1 MPVNLRQKLRPNQAS
16 VFTSQKRF
24 KIVVTGRRW
33 GKTRLALWWLVV
45 KAFSGENRTCY
56 FIAPSYRQAKRIAWR
71 ILKQQIPT
79 AARSKTNEQELSIE
93 LHNGS
98 IIQLHGADHPDSLRG
113 VGLDFVVLDEYAF
126 MDPETWPM
134 VVRPM
139 LSDRRGCAMFISS
152 PSGLNHFY
160 ELYMVAKTRNDWA
173 TFHFRTED
181 GGYVTMDELASIR
194 AEMDAKRYAQ
204 EFEASFE
211 TLQNRVYHA
220 FDREQNVTQLDL
232 RDGAVLIGMD
242 FNVNPMTAVIA
253 QRAGNGSSSWRWW
266 IGRCPDMCRF
276 PMQC

>member
-1 MPVNLRQKLRPNQAS
+1 MPVLNLHQKLRPRQAS
-16 VFTSQKRF
+16 IFTSQMRF
-24 KIVVTGRRW
+24 RIVVTGRRW
-33 GKTRLALWWLVV
+33 GKTWLALWSLTV
-45 KAFSGENRTCY
+45 KAFSGQNRTCY

-71 ILKQQIPT
+71 TLKQQVPA
-79 AARSKTNEQELSIE
+79 AARRRTNEQELSME
-93 LHNGS
+93 LRNGS

-113 VGLDFVVLDEYAF
+113 VGLDFVVLDEYAY

-139 LSDRRGCAMFISS
+139 LSDRRGSALFIST

-160 ELYMVAKTRNDWA
+160 EIYMVAKTRNDWA

-181 GGYVTMDELASIR
+181 GGYVGVDELALMK

-220 FDREQNVTQLDL
+220 FD
-232 RDGAVLIGMD
+232 
-242 FNVNPMTAVIA
+242 
-253 QRAGNGSSSWRWW
+253 
-266 IGRCPDMCRF
+266 
-276 PMQC
+276 